1 MIYSTADHSGC
12 VHDRTWLDHIYCPC
26 GHMHERCTTCATA
39 TDGCPWQEEAMSDT
53 QRAAIQKA
61 LRPAPRP
68 TPPDGPESHQAQP
81 GSRAR
86 TGTKQRPDGGDD
98 RG

>member
-1 MIYSTADHSGC
+1 MISKDEATNDSQHADG
-12 VHDRTWLDHIYCPC
+12 
-26 GHMHERCTTCATA
+26 TTEQTK
-39 TDGCPWQEEAMSDT
+39 EA
-53 QRAAIQKA
+53 
-61 LRPAPRP
+61 APRP